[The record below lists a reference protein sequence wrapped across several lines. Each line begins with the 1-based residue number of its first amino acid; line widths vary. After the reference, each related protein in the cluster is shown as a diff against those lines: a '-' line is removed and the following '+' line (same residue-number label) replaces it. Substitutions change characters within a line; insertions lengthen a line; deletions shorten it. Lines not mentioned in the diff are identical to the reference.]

1 MVGCGLLVPLE
12 PKPGKDGEL
21 ADFLNT
27 GYDLVQAE
35 PFTLQWFALQY
46 DTSNPTYA
54 IFRYRSLTR
63 KDWTKH
69 ANGKIAEALG
79 ANSEALLKEAPQLG
93 QIKMLASKVQ
103 RGVEIIQVGLR
114 CLLKAKPGKIDVVRN
129 FLVNALPLID
139 EEEQTRIWYAF
150 EFPGTSL
157 FGIVDFFLSDE
168 GRQAHIKGKVATALY
183 AHADEYFADEPD
195 IVKVKVLAAKIG

>member
-54 IFRYRSLTR
+54 IFDTFADEEGL
-63 KDWTKH
+63 KMH

-103 RGVEIIQVGLR
+103 HGVEAVQVGLR
-114 CLLKAKPGKIDVVRN
+114 CLLRAKPGKIDVVRN
-129 FLVNALPLID
+129 FLVNALPLVD

-150 EFPGTSL
+150 EFPGTGL

-183 AHADEYFADEPD
+183 AHADEYFTEGPD

>member
-54 IFRYRSLTR
+54 IFDTFADEEGL
-63 KDWTKH
+63 KMH

-103 RGVEIIQVGLR
+103 HGVETVQVGLR
-114 CLLKAKPGKIDVVRN
+114 CLLRAKPGKIDIVRN

-150 EFPGTSL
+150 EFPGTGL

-168 GRQAHIKGKVATALY
+168 GRQAHIKGKVATALF
-183 AHADEYFADEPD
+183 AHADEYFTDEPD

>member
-21 ADFLNT
+21 AEFLNT

-35 PFTLQWFALQY
+35 SFTLQWFALQY

-54 IFRYRSLTR
+54 IFDTFADEEGL
-63 KDWTKH
+63 KMH

-79 ANSEALLKEAPQLG
+79 ANSEALLREAPQLG

-103 RGVEIIQVGLR
+103 HGVETVQVGLR
-114 CLLKAKPGKIDVVRN
+114 CLLRAKSGKIDVVRN

-150 EFPGTSL
+150 EFPETGL

-168 GRQAHIKGKVATALY
+168 GRQAHIQGKVATAMY
-183 AHADEYFADEPD
+183 AHADEYFTGEPD
-195 IVKVKVLAAKIG
+195 IVKVKVLAAKIA

>member
-54 IFRYRSLTR
+54 IFDTFADEEGLTM
-63 KDWTKH
+63 H

-103 RGVEIIQVGLR
+103 HGVEIVQVGLR
-114 CLLKAKPGKIDVVRN
+114 CLLNAKPGKIDVVRN
-129 FLVNALPLID
+129 FLVVRMPTSVYDALL
-139 EEEQTRIWYAF
+139 
-150 EFPGTSL
+150 
-157 FGIVDFFLSDE
+157 
-168 GRQAHIKGKVATALY
+168 
-183 AHADEYFADEPD
+183 
-195 IVKVKVLAAKIG
+195 